1 MDPPMGTCDTDG
13 SGKNS
18 QGSQLPEQQSS
29 HRAGKQPEQDN
40 SRNKPT
46 ARTRQHSEQE
56 NAKAAAA

>member
-1 MDPPMGTCDTDG
+1 M
-13 SGKNS
+13 
-18 QGSQLPEQQSS
+18 E
-29 HRAGKQPEQDN
+29 AGKTAKEANSPSSRVVTEQES